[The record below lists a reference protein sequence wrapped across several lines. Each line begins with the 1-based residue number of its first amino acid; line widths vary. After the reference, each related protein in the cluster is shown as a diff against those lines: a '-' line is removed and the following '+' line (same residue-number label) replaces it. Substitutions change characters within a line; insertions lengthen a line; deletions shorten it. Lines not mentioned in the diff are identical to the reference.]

1 MLILDNLRIHYSKQ
15 LNHQYDNQFKVMFLP
30 PYSSELNPIES
41 FWSLLK
47 HKWQKNLQLYGEDLQ
62 GRDRKPTE
70 AQRTKMTVQR
80 LKETIGKE
88 AISLRFLFNRF
99 NL

>member
-15 LNHQYDNQFKVMFLP
+15 LNTQYDEQFKVLFLP

-70 AQRTKMTVQR
+70 GQRTKMTVQR

-88 AISLRFLFNRF
+88 EDIFRVLIK
-99 NL
+99 